1 MILYHGH
8 KKHVQILFLFC
19 FVFLYKFFFLL
30 QRKICYGEQEIM
42 QMQDYMRKLRTILP
56 LPVTDFSLY
65 IHKLPTSL
73 LQNAR
78 MFMGI
83 RDFPI
88 DILTRS
94 VRNTMTFQWLSFLPW
109 GNSFFFFFLK
119 FVQCMI
125 YSWKSYCRDFCCKE
139 CCAFWL
145 IRSASDAR
153 TAIASSCWQ
162 FMNKQFSTCC
172 STTKENLSWLHYGIH
187 YGTCIIHQLLCL
199 PWYLVR

>member
-1 MILYHGH
+1 MY
-8 KKHVQILFLFC
+8 KYYSFFVLFF
-19 FVFLYKFFFLL
+19 YTNFFFLL

-42 QMQDYMRKLRTILP
+42 QMQDYMRKPRTILP

-94 VRNTMTFQWLSFLPW
+94 VRNTMTFQ
-109 GNSFFFFFLK
+109 
-119 FVQCMI
+119 
-125 YSWKSYCRDFCCKE
+125 
-139 CCAFWL
+139 
-145 IRSASDAR
+145 
-153 TAIASSCWQ
+153 
-162 FMNKQFSTCC
+162 
-172 STTKENLSWLHYGIH
+172 
-187 YGTCIIHQLLCL
+187 
-199 PWYLVR
+199 

>member
-8 KKHVQILFLFC
+8 KKYVQILFLFC
-19 FVFLYKFFFLL
+19 FVFLYNFFLL

-65 IHKLPTSL
+65 MHKLPTSL

-94 VRNTMTFQWLSFLPW
+94 VRNTMTFQ
-109 GNSFFFFFLK
+109 
-119 FVQCMI
+119 
-125 YSWKSYCRDFCCKE
+125 
-139 CCAFWL
+139 
-145 IRSASDAR
+145 
-153 TAIASSCWQ
+153 
-162 FMNKQFSTCC
+162 
-172 STTKENLSWLHYGIH
+172 
-187 YGTCIIHQLLCL
+187 
-199 PWYLVR
+199 